1 MNIKRLI
8 NYLTIAIIATI
19 LVGIMTTLPVYAET
33 TKEAACA
40 GIGLAGG
47 DCDASTSDS
56 KLTSIIATVI
66 NWFSWIVGAV
76 SVIMIIYGGFR
87 YVTSAGDSSK
97 ITAARQ
103 TIMYALV
110 GLVVVALSQ
119 LLVKFV
125 LNASSE
131 AIAPTAQ
138 LNTQQILPSVNNYDI
153 NLVS

>member
-1 MNIKRLI
+1 
-8 NYLTIAIIATI
+8 
-19 LVGIMTTLPVYAET
+19 
-33 TKEAACA
+33 
-40 GIGLAGG
+40 
-47 DCDASTSDS
+47 
-56 KLTSIIATVI
+56 
-66 NWFSWIVGAV
+66 
-76 SVIMIIYGGFR
+76 MIIYGGFR